1 VSGAVPCARRSTPT
15 GSSRSSTPTTCI
27 TRGRGAGSIGTLIE
41 RLGDAV
47 AAPEHAFR
55 PDDASLLDGSRVL
68 HSRIHGPRQ
77 LTDGVLLGLAVAN
90 GGRLATL
97 DEAIRARRCW
107 ARRRGTWW
115 SCDRPSRPAEPA

>member
-1 VSGAVPCARRSTPT
+1 MSGAVPCARRSTPT

-68 HSRIHGPRQ
+68 HSRMHGPRQ
-77 LTDGVLLGLAVAN
+77 LTDVVLPGLAVAN
-90 GGRLATL
+90 GGRRATL
-97 DEAIRARRCW
+97 DEAIPRSAVLGAEARHLVVV
-107 ARRRGTWW
+107 
-115 SCDRPSRPAEPA
+115 